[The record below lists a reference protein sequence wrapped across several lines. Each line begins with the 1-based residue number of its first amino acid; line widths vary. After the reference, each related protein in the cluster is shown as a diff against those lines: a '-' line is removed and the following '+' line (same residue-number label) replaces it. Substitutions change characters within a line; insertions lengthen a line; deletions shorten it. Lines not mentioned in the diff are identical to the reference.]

1 MNYISIHLYRKMI
14 NHARLEGID
23 ESELENLST
32 PLNMIDKIQ
41 AVPADHF
48 FELHEKFDER
58 LGSGFSVRIGQAMK
72 IEDYGVLGL
81 SWRTCSRAGEI
92 FDRCER
98 YFKLLSNTYVF
109 KVENENDI
117 SHIYLNRDAYRRGV
131 ELSNEATF
139 SAAVVVLQAMTEKNI
154 LPININ
160 FKHDPPGSF
169 EDYSQ
174 AFQCPVLFKQPYNVI
189 SYTTDDLNTRTAKA
203 DLLLNKF
210 LVERVEEETN
220 GIEIKGSKLCMDVED
235 IIKDALPSGIPA
247 LLEVAEQIGMS
258 ARTLTRR
265 LAENDVTF
273 RDLIKKSQEDISKN
287 LLTTTKRNIAEIAFE
302 TGFSEQSAFNRAFKR
317 WTGLSPL
324 EYRKQE

>member
-1 MNYISIHLYRKMI
+1 
-14 NHARLEGID
+14 
-23 ESELENLST
+23 
-32 PLNMIDKIQ
+32 
-41 AVPADHF
+41 
-48 FELHEKFDER
+48 
-58 LGSGFSVRIGQAMK
+58 
-72 IEDYGVLGL
+72 
-81 SWRTCSRAGEI
+81 
-92 FDRCER
+92 
-98 YFKLLSNTYVF
+98 
-109 KVENENDI
+109 
-117 SHIYLNRDAYRRGV
+117 
-131 ELSNEATF
+131 
-139 SAAVVVLQAMTEKNI
+139 
-154 LPININ
+154 
-160 FKHDPPGSF
+160 
-169 EDYSQ
+169 
-174 AFQCPVLFKQPYNVI
+174 LFNQPYNVI